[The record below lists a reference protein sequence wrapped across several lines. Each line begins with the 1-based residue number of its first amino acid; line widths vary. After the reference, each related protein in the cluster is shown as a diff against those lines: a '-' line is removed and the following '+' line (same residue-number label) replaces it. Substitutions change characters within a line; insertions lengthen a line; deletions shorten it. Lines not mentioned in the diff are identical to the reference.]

1 MKLIIQI
8 PAYNEEATIGETI
21 AALPRKVPGFDFVE
35 VLVIDDGSRD
45 GTVEAA
51 RKAGADHVVRLSTNR
66 GLSQTFLTGIDACLR
81 LGADVIVNTDAD
93 HQYRAEDIPKLV
105 APVVTGKAEVVI
117 GDRDIRNTPHMGPLK
132 KGLQRIGSWA
142 VGRAAGLDVPDV
154 TSGFRA
160 FSREAAYQINVFNP
174 FTYTLETII
183 QAGHRNLSVQSVT
196 VGTNPPTRPSRL
208 YRGMSR
214 YVRKSIVTIF
224 RVYTIYRPLK
234 TFVALGSILFLA
246 GFALGVR
253 YLYYFFA
260 ERAGGHVQSLILAAI
275 LLIIGFQTA
284 LIGLIADLI
293 AVNRK
298 LSEEVLIRMR
308 KLDPRNA
315 GSRARR
321 RERGRE
327 RGREG
332 SERPSAAAEPS
343 ARRGEPATQ
352 WVWLFDESKLEGETS
367 DEKAP
372 PKEEGTPRPRRRRRR
387 RAGPR
392 PAHEI
397 KDRKHHPRRERDGE
411 TPDPP
416 GEQ

>member
-8 PAYNEEATIGETI
+8 PAYNEEATIGQTI
-21 AALPRKVPGFDFVE
+21 AALPRKVPGFDSVE

-45 GTVEAA
+45 ATVEAA

-66 GLSQTFLTGIDACLR
+66 GLSQTFLTGMDACLR

-105 APVVTGKAEVVI
+105 APVVAGKAEVVI

-260 ERAGGHVQSLILAAI
+260 EGAGGHVQSLILAAV

-293 AVNRK
+293 SVNRK

-321 RERGRE
+321 RERGRD

-332 SERPSAAAEPS
+332 GERPAAAGP
-343 ARRGEPATQ
+343 AQPLGEPATQ
-352 WVWLFDESKLEGETS
+352 WVWLLDESKLEGEIS
-367 DEKAP
+367 EEKAP
-372 PKEEGTPRPRRRRRR
+372 SKEGGPPRPRRRRRR

-392 PAHEI
+392 PAHEM
-397 KDRKHHPRRERDGE
+397 KDRKHHPRREPEGE
-411 TPDPP
+411 TKPDPP
-416 GEQ
+416 GER